1 MRTDTCL
8 APLSSNSRR
17 SCSVF
22 GSSSADSKVI
32 EKETFARELLLQRHA
47 IAALFTD
54 DQKSALFNRKANSA
68 DRPADNPP
76 HSAAGHAG
84 AAPPVRKEL
93 SPAQQQ
99 QLNRHLRNAMKAW
112 SLLRPEAEPFYKE
125 DAMLNLESRLNSL
138 TLEHSSL
145 QQELLK
151 QQEQQE
157 LEDGLVPPTG
167 TTPLSFNLPVLNPRA
182 FVLAVFAVSLSLG
195 DDLHA
200 LLQRLQVEDALLP
213 PRHHPKRLL
222 LLLEAVEKSFR
233 LEKTPAAAGPWVSR
247 CWHRLRPFMPPA
259 IAELS
264 DEAVAAWLAGHLSR
278 VIANQKRYALLPVV
292 SPQPISAT
300 APPVSLSPTYSSKNG
315 SSPQDSIDAR
325 FAAFVVSRLRDP
337 LYDMGRDCLFDS
349 WLVKEDAID
358 NLILKA
364 DLADAPQALKGLAAF
379 FQLTGANG
387 AEVYTPEVEAAV
399 SRLFGTLSDVG
410 LSDWLRAV
418 PEMFEAFL
426 PHGEIPYTS
435 VSPEDMATAR
445 LLLAAA
451 TKGKGN
457 LLDFDAASPFK
468 LLHGIPAKTVEEELR
483 ALPENPLL
491 PSAEL
496 EKHFNVEEAARCIA
510 PSAEGTIAGGS
521 QTAAD
526 ETLKKFKAKFGI
538 TPLEALVDDELKFV
552 QTAGPAEWQLQDC
565 SGGSGEHGSGS
576 NASEAPSLAERD
588 GASAG
593 DGLVFAGW
601 KWKRP
606 SQTVR
611 DASRGVYVRER
622 GGVDPQLALH
632 ELRQTLLQAN
642 RMMAMTKLG
651 NGRGLFGIGIGFGSK
666 PKDARSSAA
675 LSAIQNLKL
684 LDLDD
689 ARILTTPQHGQEYSA
704 HVKIIPRPSGRGL
717 RCNLR
722 FLPLMYLTGLDNC
735 RVTFAGPSSR
745 SRWFSRSKALMRA
758 LQQLQSRK
766 TISRATGLKI
776 DELTA
781 PGDAWTHWPDSWF
794 RPIAASYEE
803 KLRRIK
809 ARRHKT
815 AKWSFRSNVSE
826 IVPEECRPEF
836 TPYTWKPP
844 LERWAQRQKLLQL
857 TCHNVKQLALPPPG
871 ASKLLSVSPAGSQ
884 QRHAI
889 EEASPSLL
897 DSGDNNGSSRDE
909 STGG

>member
-1 MRTDTCL
+1 MLPPRRLLLQRRLLRSQGLQQDCGRHKHQVHECRERASFHAEFL
-8 APLSSNSRR
+8 AAAAAASQAESRPHAR
-17 SCSVF
+17 
-22 GSSSADSKVI
+22 SSADSKVYWALHCCRQLHRSHLAKKLERQSIRRLKHLDEVPNAAAAAAATRAAAAVGDGLPLRI

-167 TTPLSFNLPVLNPRA
+167 
-182 FVLAVFAVSLSLG
+182 
-195 DDLHA
+195 
-200 LLQRLQVEDALLP
+200 
-213 PRHHPKRLL
+213 
-222 LLLEAVEKSFR
+222 
-233 LEKTPAAAGPWVSR
+233 
-247 CWHRLRPFMPPA
+247 
-259 IAELS
+259 
-264 DEAVAAWLAGHLSR
+264 AVAAWLAGHLSR

-642 RMMAMTKLG
+642 RMMAMTKQGRVYYYRAIVAVG

-704 HVKIIPRPSGRGL
+704 HVKKTTTCEPCRGAT
-717 RCNLR
+717 RAAR
-722 FLPLMYLTGLDNC
+722 ETI
-735 RVTFAGPSSR
+735 RAG
-745 SRWFSRSKALMRA
+745 
-758 LQQLQSRK
+758 
-766 TISRATGLKI
+766 
-776 DELTA
+776 
-781 PGDAWTHWPDSWF
+781 
-794 RPIAASYEE
+794 
-803 KLRRIK
+803 
-809 ARRHKT
+809 
-815 AKWSFRSNVSE
+815 
-826 IVPEECRPEF
+826 
-836 TPYTWKPP
+836 
-844 LERWAQRQKLLQL
+844 
-857 TCHNVKQLALPPPG
+857 
-871 ASKLLSVSPAGSQ
+871 
-884 QRHAI
+884 
-889 EEASPSLL
+889 
-897 DSGDNNGSSRDE
+897 
-909 STGG
+909 